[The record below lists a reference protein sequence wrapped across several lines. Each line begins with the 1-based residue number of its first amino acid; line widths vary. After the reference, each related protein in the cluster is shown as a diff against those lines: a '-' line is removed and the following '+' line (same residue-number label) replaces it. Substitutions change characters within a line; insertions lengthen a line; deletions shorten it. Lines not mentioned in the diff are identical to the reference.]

1 MFHQSTENSYSSTHP
16 MESSFLIKIQLCA
29 LLNFSLENL
38 LGPIFGVFHVSVIV
52 SITTPHRR
60 TRTHSLEH
68 SPGTAVVNETIT
80 STFLKARPCSMQLLV
95 LYQPSSITGSPST
108 MMWDTTKKKNSTIN
122 DRYIEIDVHL
132 VQENRIIFSL
142 RTACNS

>member
-1 MFHQSTENSYSSTHP
+1 MSHQSTENSYSSTHP
-16 MESSFLIKIQLCA
+16 IESSFLIKIQLCA
-29 LLNFSLENL
+29 LLKYSFENL
-38 LGPIFGVFHVSVIV
+38 IFGVFHVSVIV
-52 SITTPHRR
+52 SITTPHRN

-68 SPGTAVVNETIT
+68 SPRTAAVNETIT

-132 VQENRIIFSL
+132 VQEYRIIFSL
-142 RTACNS
+142 RIACNS